1 MTVHDELEKFYTT
14 RCDEASRLGSSLKG
28 RLELAR
34 VRELLCRYLPEPP
47 ASVADIGGGPGI
59 HAQWLQADGYQVE
72 LLDPVTR
79 HVELATAAGL
89 NAVLGDARKLPWE
102 CEQFDAAFLAG
113 PMYHLV
119 DASDRRMALREAVR
133 VTKYGGFVAVVAI
146 NRTANLIGST
156 VANELLARRTVVT
169 DILRDG
175 FSAGNDRLAQA
186 TYHTVAQLRSELMG
200 AGLRAVSVHGLT
212 GPGGWLT
219 VMIDSHYNGLPLPD
233 SLREPDPLHTALEC
247 ARLADRHP
255 DMVQASSLLFGI
267 GQRD

>member
-1 MTVHDELEKFYTT
+1 MTIHGELEKFYTE
-14 RCDEASRLGSSLKG
+14 RCDEASRLGSSVKG

-47 ASVADIGGGPGI
+47 ARVADIGGGPGV
-59 HAQWLQADGYQVE
+59 HAQWLRSDGYDVE
-72 LLDPVTR
+72 LLDPVPH
-79 HVELATAAGL
+79 HVEQAGAAGIP
-89 NAVLGDARKLPWE
+89 AVLGDARKLPWE
-102 CEQFDAAFLAG
+102 DEEFDAAFLAG

-119 DASDRRMALREAVR
+119 EAADRRTALREAVR

-146 NRTANLIGST
+146 NRTANLVGST
-156 VANELLARRTVVT
+156 MANNLIERRGVVA

-175 FSAGNDRLAQA
+175 FSARNERLAQA
-186 TYHTVAQLRSELMG
+186 TYHTVAQLRSELTG

-233 SLREPDPLHTALEC
+233 TLREPDPLQTALEC

-255 DMVQASSLLFGI
+255 EMVQSSSLLFGI